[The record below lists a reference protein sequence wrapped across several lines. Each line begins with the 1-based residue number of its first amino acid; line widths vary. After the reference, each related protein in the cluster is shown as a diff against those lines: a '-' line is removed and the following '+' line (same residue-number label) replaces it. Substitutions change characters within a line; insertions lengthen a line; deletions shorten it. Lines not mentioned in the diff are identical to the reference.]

1 MRRHIFSKFQG
12 TIVVLTVLT
21 AVTLGMTNPL
31 TVLAAKSPTEY
42 VDVVA
47 LRCTDRTY
55 DVYVEVYFYDL
66 PKGGTYRFIG
76 GASPSCSALTG
87 TGDADSMRPIWF
99 KPVMWELYWG
109 FWNRDTLMYVCQG
122 SITEPYTDT
131 SFPATV
137 NLNCESST
145 ATVTIG
151 TPRMFP

>member
-1 MRRHIFSKFQG
+1 MKRHIISKFQG
-12 TIVVLTVLT
+12 TIVVLTVLI
-21 AVTLGMTNPL
+21 AVTLVMTNPS
-31 TVLAAKSPTEY
+31 TVLAAKSPNEY
-42 VDVVA
+42 VDVVM
-47 LRCTDRTY
+47 LSCSDRAY

-66 PKGGTYRFIG
+66 PKGDTYRFIG
-76 GASPSCSALTG
+76 GTNPSCTALTG

-109 FWNRDTLMYVCQG
+109 FWNTGTQKYDCQG

-137 NLNCESST
+137 NLDCGSST